1 MEVKFIG
8 QGLSRPS
15 DRPASNVINK
25 VLENSDYKEFSA
37 FVAFASEGGIKLIL
51 PNLKKFIENSGKVR
65 LYIGVDLHAT
75 SKEALELLL
84 RENIPSYIVYSPNDV
99 TYHPKVYT
107 FEGESRYYIIV
118 GSSNLTTKGLYQ
130 NVEASLCVSN
140 EYQTDEG
147 RELLSD
153 IYDYYN
159 DFLNGQSTTCKE
171 LTQEILDILINS
183 KIVLPEK
190 TVREY
195 NKKHIGE
202 VTTAQLSDIEKLNE
216 TFTKLKRKTPKGQRK
231 QRVRTEVFEAGEK
244 DILVHTTSADISANS
259 IWIETREMTGGSRNI
274 LDLSA
279 KGKRDT
285 VIKPG
290 SVEFFG
296 IDKSDHTQ
304 RLDISLVYNDKLY
317 PDNTILWGSG
327 NNNWRIQLK
336 GEADDKSKLTDIS
349 NPKLGKY
356 GGFQHK
362 ILVFEKTE
370 VVNQYNLHIIDES
383 ELEGM
388 IAQSDDWARG
398 GNGNGRAYGYINPP
412 GE

>member
-15 DRPASNVINK
+15 DRPASDVINE
-25 VLENSDYKEFSA
+25 VLENSNYKEFSA

-51 PNLKKFIENSGKVR
+51 TNLKKFIDSGGKVR

-84 RENIPSYIVYSPNDV
+84 KENIPSNIVHSPNEI

-107 FEGESRYYIIV
+107 FEGESSYYIIV
-118 GSSNLTTKGLYQ
+118 GSSNLTTKGLCQ

-140 EYQTDEG
+140 EYQTDAG

-153 IYDYYN
+153 ICDYYN
-159 DFLNGQSTTCKE
+159 DFLNGQSTSCQT
-171 LTQEILDILINS
+171 LTQEILDILVNS
-183 KIVLPEK
+183 KVVLSEK
-190 TVREY
+190 TVRDF

-202 VTTAQLSDIEKLNE
+202 VTTAQLSDIEHLTG
-216 TFTKLKRKTPKGQRK
+216 TFAKLKRRRPTGQRK
-231 QRVRTEVFEAGEK
+231 QRVRSEIFEAGEK
-244 DILVHTTSADISANS
+244 DIMVHTSSIDITANC

-279 KGKRDT
+279 KGRQDK
-285 VIKPG
+285 VVKPG

-296 IDKSDHTQ
+296 IDKSNHTQ
-304 RLDISLVYNDKLY
+304 RLDISLVYNDKIY

-336 GEADDKSKLTDIS
+336 GEASDKSKLTDIS

-362 ILVFEKTE
+362 ILVFEKTDVE
-370 VVNQYNLHIIDES
+370 NLYNLHIIDES
-383 ELEGM
+383 ELDNM
-388 IAQSDDWARG
+388 IAQSYDWARG
-398 GNGNGRAYGYINPP
+398 GNGNGRAYGYINQPSD
-412 GE
+412 

>member
-1 MEVKFIG
+1 
-8 QGLSRPS
+8 
-15 DRPASNVINK
+15 
-25 VLENSDYKEFSA
+25 
-37 FVAFASEGGIKLIL
+37 
-51 PNLKKFIENSGKVR
+51 
-65 LYIGVDLHAT
+65 
-75 SKEALELLL
+75 
-84 RENIPSYIVYSPNDV
+84 
-99 TYHPKVYT
+99 
-107 FEGESRYYIIV
+107 
-118 GSSNLTTKGLYQ
+118 
-130 NVEASLCVSN
+130 
-140 EYQTDEG
+140 
-147 RELLSD
+147 
-153 IYDYYN
+153 
-159 DFLNGQSTTCKE
+159 
-171 LTQEILDILINS
+171 
-183 KIVLPEK
+183 
-190 TVREY
+190 
-195 NKKHIGE
+195 
-202 VTTAQLSDIEKLNE
+202 
-216 TFTKLKRKTPKGQRK
+216 
-231 QRVRTEVFEAGEK
+231 
-244 DILVHTTSADISANS
+244 
-259 IWIETREMTGGSRNI
+259 MTGGSRNI